1 MEIKLASTRECDT
14 YSIVKQQRIRG
25 ACANE
30 EESAGYVCETELMI
44 ILLFNC

>member
-25 ACANE
+25 ACAKGKSMRKKVLGKFVKRNE
-30 EESAGYVCETELMI
+30 
-44 ILLFNC
+44 